1 MGDLWTDGVQWE
13 EQSQDAL
20 TESTEKLTV
29 FNTGAVRCS
38 DADSERYDL
47 ITPVGLRRLA
57 MTYARGASRYGA
69 RNWEKGIPASNLL
82 NHAIRHIVLYMLG
95 DKSEDHLV
103 HAAWNLLAIVH
114 FEEVNPEL
122 IDIPARKTERL
133 QSQ

>member
-57 MTYARGASRYGA
+57 MTYARGQRGMVL
-69 RNWEKGIPASNLL
+69 GI
-82 NHAIRHIVLYMLG
+82 G
-95 DKSEDHLV
+95 
-103 HAAWNLLAIVH
+103 
-114 FEEVNPEL
+114 
-122 IDIPARKTERL
+122 RKAFLPLTF
-133 QSQ
+133 